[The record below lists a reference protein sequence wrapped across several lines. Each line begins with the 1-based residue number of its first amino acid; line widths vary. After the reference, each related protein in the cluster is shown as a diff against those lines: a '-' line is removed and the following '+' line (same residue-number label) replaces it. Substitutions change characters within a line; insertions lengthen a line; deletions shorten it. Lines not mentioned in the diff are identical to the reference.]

1 MSLRSSWLRLLRIV
15 HRALL
20 WGDRKLPRGVRGL
33 LGIVLVIVSPFGFLP
48 VLGFWM
54 LPLGL
59 GLIALEVPPWRRR
72 LLHWLACQQP
82 AAPAD
87 CEPDKP

>member
-1 MSLRSSWLRLLRIV
+1 MLHAV

-20 WGDRKLPRGVRGL
+20 WSDRHVPRGLRGL
-33 LGIVLVIVSPFGFLP
+33 CGIVLVILGPFGFLP

-72 LLHWLACQQP
+72 LLRWFERRRPQATGQ
-82 AAPAD
+82 
-87 CEPDKP
+87 EEKP

>member
-1 MSLRSSWLRLLRIV
+1 MSLRSFWTRLLHGM

-20 WGDRKLPRGVRGL
+20 WSDRHLPRGLRAL
-33 LGIVLVIVSPFGFLP
+33 CGIVLVILGPFGFLP

-72 LLHWLACQQP
+72 LLSWL
-82 AAPAD
+82 
-87 CEPDKP
+87 ERRRPDGQEGVP